1 MLVEIPD
8 PEVILSGIVA
18 FLVGLFGLYLYYKIR
33 PYVNLKKNT
42 LDPSY
47 VERLEYY
54 ERQLIDMKIRMDAID
69 MESLSVKMP
78 ESSPQ
83 IKDFSKNTQQ
93 DVPKPEPVV
102 DIKPASHQKQE
113 ITPNLPHGDVT
124 EYVLKLI
131 TSKPMTSRDIQV
143 TIDRTRE
150 HTSRLM
156 KKLFDDGYVD
166 RNTNTKPYTYSIT
179 PKGKERISVLENNP
193 TVV

>member
-18 FLVGLFGLYLYYKIR
+18 FLVGLFGLYLYYKIK
-33 PYVNLKKNT
+33 PYVNLKKNA
-42 LDPSY
+42 LDPVY

-54 ERQLIDMKIRMDAID
+54 EKQLIDMKIRMDAID
-69 MESLSVKMP
+69 MESLSVKTP
-78 ESSPQ
+78 ESPQ
-83 IKDFSKNTQQ
+83 QTKEFTKNMQPEA
-93 DVPKPEPVV
+93 PKSDPVV
-102 DIKPASHQKQE
+102 SDKPTNHQKQE

-131 TSKPMTSRDIQV
+131 TNKPMTSRDIQI
-143 TIDRTRE
+143 TIDRSRE

-166 RNTNTKPYTYSIT
+166 RNTSTKPYTYSIT
-179 PKGKERISVLENNP
+179 QKGKERISVLENNP